1 MKKNLLILSISL
13 FSIHSIAQDTFIGD
27 KAIVKVESNTLFY
40 NGGSLKLATS
50 SASGNS
56 LTKVVSNDGNIVINN
71 SYTNDL
77 TANNGEAFFNNYLG
91 EKQYGQVII
100 NNNSGSTT
108 GKLTMEKPSVISVNN
123 ANATNVI
130 GIQQL
135 PISLPFKGEV
145 QSIMHSFENKT
156 ESNFRGN
163 CVVDN
168 TCSQRYWM
176 TLYRWNN
183 TKIVNDAVQTGDLLR
198 PGDYYLLNIISNTG
212 LHEIYDGTNKIGYK
226 GIAAPE
232 KYTSGKTKTII
243 PNYTNGTEFEGEEY
257 SAWKGKRN
265 LYNEIYHTYLGNN
278 SANNN
283 SVSYGKNM
291 FRYGNPYTSNIDLR
305 NPDNWLIIDGG
316 IQPFE
321 ILKLTQ
327 NYKHTWNSTTGS
339 SHNSTGSDQYVR
351 ANYNPTASPKWT
363 GSAEA
368 VLIRP
373 LEMFRITFN
382 SSTLLNVGIELEN
395 TEKTFLQQ
403 ITGVDN
409 LTTNRSS
416 NSTEFYQLKVSL
428 VDNENNVITEP
439 VFLST
444 SSTFETGLPTQ
455 NISSATMLLLE
466 EDNDGNAIANA
477 KAIINTFN
485 SEDYIGKPL
494 HLELNNLA
502 AGNQYKLKFNLKEN
516 NIFTDDI
523 QNFNGSSFY
532 LYDKV
537 ANTYTELNGS
547 SEINIVANENTLDQ
561 FTFFWRQIPRTLGV
575 DDLTK
580 KFKTQV
586 YKFSQDQY
594 KVKLNPNK
602 VSASIEIYHVNGSK
616 VGTQSNILA
625 NNSSDQLL
633 NLPAGQNGLF
643 IVKVIYNDGTQENIK
658 LLVD

>member
-1 MKKNLLILSISL
+1 MKKNLLTLSILL
-13 FSIHSIAQDTFIGD
+13 FSIHAVAQDTFIGD

-50 SASGNS
+50 NASGTS

-71 SYTNDL
+71 GYTNDL
-77 TANNGEAFFNNYLG
+77 PANNGEAFFNNYL
-91 EKQYGQVII
+91 ESQKYGQVII
-100 NNNSGSTT
+100 NNNNSASTT

-123 ANATNVI
+123 ANATNGN

-145 QSIMHSFENKT
+145 QSIMHSFANKT

-176 TLYRWNN
+176 TLYRWDN
-183 TKIVNDAVQTGDLLR
+183 TKIVNDAVQTGDLLQ

-232 KYTSGKTKTII
+232 KYTSVKTKTII
-243 PNYTNGTEFEGEEY
+243 PNYTNETEFEGEEY
-257 SAWKGKRN
+257 SVWKGKRN
-265 LYNEIYHTYLGNN
+265 RYNEIYHTYLGNN
-278 SANNN
+278 AADNASTTYA
-283 SVSYGKNM
+283 KNM
-291 FRYGNPYTSNIDLR
+291 FRYGNPFTSNIDLR
-305 NPDNWLIIDGG
+305 NPENWLIVDGG

-321 ILKLTQ
+321 ILKLAQ
-327 NYKHTWNSTTGS
+327 GYKHTWNATTGS

-351 ANYNPTASPKWT
+351 ANYNPTATPQWT

-373 LEMFRITFN
+373 LEMFRVTFN
-382 SSTLLNVGIELEN
+382 SPTLLNVGIELDN
-395 TEKTFLQQ
+395 TQKTFLQQ
-403 ITGVDN
+403 ITGVNN
-409 LTTNRSS
+409 LNRSA
-416 NSTEFYQLKVSL
+416 NSTGFYQLKVSL

-439 VFLST
+439 VYLST
-444 SSTFETGLPTQ
+444 SQTYETGLPTQ
-455 NISSATMLLLE
+455 TISSATMLLLE
-466 EDNDGNAIANA
+466 ENNDGNTIANA
-477 KAIINTFN
+477 KSIINTFN
-485 SEDYIGKPL
+485 AEDYIAKPL
-494 HLELNNLA
+494 HLELNNLPV
-502 AGNQYKLKFNLKEN
+502 GNQYKLKFNLKEN
-516 NIFTDDI
+516 NIFTDDV
-523 QNFNGSSFY
+523 QNLNGKAFY

-547 SEINIVANENTLDQ
+547 SEINFVVNDNTLDQ
-561 FTFFWRQIPRTLGV
+561 FTFFWQDIPRTLGV

-580 KFKTQV
+580 QFKTQV
-586 YKFSQDQY
+586 YKAAQDQY

-602 VSASIEIYHVNGSK
+602 VSAQIEIYHVNGSK
-616 VGTQSNILA
+616 VGSQSNIQI

>member
-1 MKKNLLILSISL
+1 MKKNLLTLSILL

-27 KAIVKVESNTLFY
+27 KAIVKVENNTLFY
-40 NGGSLKLATS
+40 NGGSLKLS
-50 SASGNS
+50 PSNASGTP
-56 LTKVVSNDGNIVINN
+56 LTKVISNDGNIIINN
-71 SYTNDL
+71 AYLSDL
-77 TANNGEAFFNNYLG
+77 PGDHGNGFINNYLDV
-91 EKQYGQVII
+91 KKYGQVII
-100 NNNSGSTT
+100 NNNSGTTT
-108 GKLTMEKPSVISVNN
+108 GKLTMEKPSVISINN
-123 ANATNVI
+123 GNATNGNGV
-130 GIQQL
+130 QQL
-135 PISLPFKGEV
+135 PISLPFKGDAP
-145 QSIMHSFENKT
+145 SIMHSFTGKT

-163 CVVDN
+163 CVKNN

-176 TLYRWNN
+176 TLYRWDNQ
-183 TKIVNDAVQTGDLLR
+183 KIVNDAVEAGDALI
-198 PGDYYLLNIISNTG
+198 PGDYYLLNLVSNTG
-212 LHEIYDGTNKIGYK
+212 LHGFYDGESIIGYK
-226 GIAAPE
+226 GTAAPE
-232 KYTSGKTKTII
+232 RYASEITKTVI
-243 PNYTNGTEFEGEEY
+243 PNYATNETGFQTEKY

-278 SANNN
+278 SADNN
-283 SVSYGKNM
+283 SDSYGKNM
-291 FRYGNPYTSNIDLR
+291 FRYGNPFTSNIDLR
-305 NPDNWLIIDGG
+305 NPENWLIVEEG
-316 IQPFE
+316 IKPFE
-321 ILKLTQ
+321 ILKLAQ

-351 ANYNPTASPKWT
+351 ANYNPTATTKWT

-382 SSTLLNVGIELEN
+382 SSTLLTVGIELEN
-395 TEKTFLQQ
+395 MEKTFLQQ
-403 ITGVDN
+403 ISGVSN
-409 LTTNRSS
+409 LSRSE

-466 EDNDGNAIANA
+466 EDDDGNTIANA

-547 SEINIVANENTLDQ
+547 SEINIVANENTFDQ

-586 YKFSQDQY
+586 YKVSQDQY

-633 NLPAGQNGLF
+633 SLPAGQNGLF